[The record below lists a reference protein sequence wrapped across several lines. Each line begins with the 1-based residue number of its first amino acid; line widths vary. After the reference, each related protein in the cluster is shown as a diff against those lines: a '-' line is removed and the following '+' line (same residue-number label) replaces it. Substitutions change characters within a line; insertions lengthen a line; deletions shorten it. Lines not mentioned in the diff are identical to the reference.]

1 MQRSLWEIIMI
12 ILEKRKSTRYFRLLV
27 STIHPSRQFFTGAG
41 LQERPSTLLRLKKHT
56 PCFYKM
62 PKCLS
67 IPLLKH
73 DTYLHIFLKHFTLMY
88 CLGPSGAR
96 GWRRRRIKG
105 IIFRPIFNNNKNSTS
120 AQFLLLCQFYHS
132 SILVM

>member
-12 ILEKRKSTRYFRLLV
+12 ILEKKKVYEEAF
-27 STIHPSRQFFTGAG
+27 TIIGLPLHLSIQAILHRCRVTGETVDLA
-41 LQERPSTLLRLKKHT
+41 QVKKAH

-73 DTYLHIFLKHFTLMY
+73 DTYLHIFLKHF
-88 CLGPSGAR
+88 A
-96 GWRRRRIKG
+96 
-105 IIFRPIFNNNKNSTS
+105 
-120 AQFLLLCQFYHS
+120 
-132 SILVM
+132 